1 MKAGHL
7 DMRNDLPPFV
17 VADKSGRNVR
27 EVMNYALDSAW
38 GEDENEIS
46 VTMDWREA
54 PEIGGYVY
62 LDGTE
67 CGGTIDSI
75 TTDTD
80 TDMVTAKG
88 RSWHGILDG
97 MRLVPDKGK
106 SHITVSGSVS
116 SVLTSL
122 ISRMGLQNVFSAR
135 QNADQV
141 SYTFERFIGAYAGI
155 TAMLKANGMK
165 LKIIHERGK
174 AVMVASPVET
184 FGNSIDS
191 DLVGFELERIGRRT
205 NHLVC
210 GGTGEYENRRIIHFY
225 ADSSGKVS
233 KTQSL
238 FGVDEIAAFYDYS
251 NADAD
256 KLEAEGKK
264 KLEGLQGEGTVKVS
278 VPDGSAFS
286 VGDIVTGRDNKTGQ
300 TVTVEI
306 TKVIAKAEYGV
317 LEYTYEAGTPSVGTS
332 GSTISG
338 TAESS
343 GGGHSYYAGEGLTLN
358 NYTFSADVTD
368 ADLNAVSATATNAAT
383 QASNASA
390 AAGAAQQAAEKAQE
404 TADGKADRSH
414 THVKADITDFPASL
428 PASDVSA
435 WAKAATKPT
444 YTASEVGAAAASHK
458 HTKADITDFP
468 ASMPAS
474 DVPAWAKAAT
484 KPTYTANEVGAA
496 TKSHTHAPTDL
507 TAVVPVSKGGTGA
520 TTAKAAR
527 YNLFNGVTDAESK
540 PNDGTVMLFA
550 YQSPTSAGDA
560 VYRNTAGRFWDYI
573 KSKASAVFAAIN
585 HTHSYAGSSTAG
597 GAANS
602 AKKWDTARKIT
613 LTGAVN
619 GSATVDGSKDVTIT
633 VTGDQAAAG
642 FLAAHPVGS
651 VMETVAGYDPNES
664 GGTWVQL
671 PSVGLIAWKRTE

>member
-1 MKAGHL
+1 ME
-7 DMRNDLPPFV
+7 FV
-17 VADKSGRNVR
+17 IADKDGRNLRQIV
-27 EVMNYALDSAW
+27 ECEADLAYGD
-38 GEDENEIS
+38 DENDFELTCDPSI
-46 VTMDWREA
+46 A
-54 PEIGGYVY
+54 PKEGDIVY
-62 LDGTE
+62 CDGTE
-67 CGGTIDSI
+67 YGGVVDEVES
-75 TTDTD
+75 DTA
-80 TDMVTAKG
+80 TRLVTARG
-88 RSWHGILDG
+88 RTFHGILAG
-97 MRLVPDKGK
+97 KRLVPDSGK
-106 SHITVSGSVS
+106 KAVTVSGTAKAVMQ
-116 SVLTSL
+116 SL
-122 ISRMGLQNVFSAR
+122 ITRFKLSPMFVAVDGAGGN
-135 QNADQV
+135 V
-141 SYTFERFIGAYAGI
+141 SYTFERFGDAYSGI
-155 TAMLKANGMK
+155 RAMAKAHSLRLSLVYSDGRV
-165 LKIIHERGK
+165 E
-174 AVMVASPVET
+174 ASLVPVRSL
-184 FGNSIDS
+184 GDKVDS
-191 DLVGFELERIGRRT
+191 DLMDFTVSRIARRT

-210 GGTGEYENRRIIHFY
+210 GGTGEQENRKVVHFY
-225 ADSSGKVS
+225 ADADGKVS

-251 NADAD
+251 NAD
-256 KLEAEGKK
+256 EAELDEEGRKE
-264 KLEGLQGEGTVKVS
+264 LEGMQTSGSVSISAHDDIEAEVGDYVTATDNVTGTKVTSEISKKILKVS
-278 VPDGSAFS
+278 RGVP
-286 VGDIVTGRDNKTGQ
+286 
-300 TVTVEI
+300 
-306 TKVIAKAEYGV
+306 
-317 LEYTYEAGTPSVGTS
+317 TYEYEVGSESLGTS
-332 GSTISG
+332 NSTISG

-343 GGGHSYYAGEGLTLN
+343 GRGGHAYYAGEGLTLN
-358 NYTFSADVTD
+358 NYTFSADVTES
-368 ADLNAVSATATNAAT
+368 DLNAVSATATNAAT

-444 YTASEVGAAAASHK
+444 YTASEVGAA
-458 HTKADITDFP
+458 
-468 ASMPAS
+468 
-474 DVPAWAKAAT
+474 
-484 KPTYTANEVGAA
+484 
-496 TKSHTHAPTDL
+496 TKSHTHAPVDL

-520 TTAKAAR
+520 SSAKAAR

-560 VYRNTAGRFWDYI
+560 VYRNTAGRFWDYL

-651 VMETVAGYDPNES
+651 VIETVAGVNPNDV

>member
-1 MKAGHL
+1 ME
-7 DMRNDLPPFV
+7 FV
-17 VADKSGRNVR
+17 IADKDGRNLRQIV
-27 EVMNYALDSAW
+27 ECEADLAYGD
-38 GEDENEIS
+38 DENDFELTCDPSI
-46 VTMDWREA
+46 A
-54 PEIGGYVY
+54 PKEGDIVY
-62 LDGTE
+62 CDGTE
-67 CGGTIDSI
+67 YGGVVDEVES
-75 TTDTD
+75 DTA
-80 TDMVTAKG
+80 TRLVTARG
-88 RSWHGILDG
+88 RTFHGILAG
-97 MRLVPDKGK
+97 KRLVPDSGK
-106 SHITVSGSVS
+106 KAVTVSGTAKAVMQ
-116 SVLTSL
+116 SL
-122 ISRMGLQNVFSAR
+122 ITRFKLSPMFVAVDGAGGN
-135 QNADQV
+135 V
-141 SYTFERFIGAYAGI
+141 SYTFERFGDAYSGI
-155 TAMLKANGMK
+155 RAMAKAHSLRLSLVYSDGRV
-165 LKIIHERGK
+165 E
-174 AVMVASPVET
+174 ASLVPVRSL
-184 FGNSIDS
+184 GDKVDS
-191 DLVGFELERIGRRT
+191 DLMDFTVSRIARRT

-210 GGTGEYENRRIIHFY
+210 GGTGEQENRKVVHFY
-225 ADSSGKVS
+225 ADADGKVS

-251 NADAD
+251 NAD
-256 KLEAEGKK
+256 EAELDEEGRKE
-264 KLEGLQGEGTVKVS
+264 LEGMQTSGSVSISAHDDIEAEVGDYVTATDNVTGTKVTSEISKKILKVS
-278 VPDGSAFS
+278 RGVP
-286 VGDIVTGRDNKTGQ
+286 
-300 TVTVEI
+300 
-306 TKVIAKAEYGV
+306 
-317 LEYTYEAGTPSVGTS
+317 TYEYEVGSESLGTS
-332 GSTISG
+332 NSTISG

-343 GGGHSYYAGEGLTLN
+343 GGGGHAYYAGEGLTLN
-358 NYTFSADVTD
+358 NYTFAADVTES
-368 ADLNAVSATATNAAT
+368 DLNAVSATATNAAT

-444 YTASEVGAAAASHK
+444 YTASEVGAA
-458 HTKADITDFP
+458 
-468 ASMPAS
+468 
-474 DVPAWAKAAT
+474 
-484 KPTYTANEVGAA
+484 

-507 TAVVPVSKGGTGA
+507 TAVLPVSKGGTGA

-633 VTGDQAAAG
+633 VEGDQAAAG

>member
-1 MKAGHL
+1 
-7 DMRNDLPPFV
+7 MRNDLPPFV

-116 SVLTSL
+116 SVLMSL
-122 ISRMGLQNVFSAR
+122 ISRMGLQDVFSAR
-135 QNADQV
+135 QNAAQV
-141 SYTFERFIGAYAGI
+141 SYTFERFIGGYMGI

-165 LKIIHERGK
+165 LKIIHESGK

-210 GGTGEYENRRIIHFY
+210 GGTGEYENRKIIHFY
-225 ADSSGKVS
+225 ADASGKVS
-233 KTQSL
+233 KNQSL

-264 KLEGLQGEGTVKVS
+264 KLEGLDGEGTVKVS
-278 VPDGSAFS
+278 VSDGSAFS

-358 NYTFSADVTD
+358 NYTFSADVTES
-368 ADLNAVSATATNAAT
+368 DLNAVSATATNAAT

-414 THVKADITDFPASL
+414 THV
-428 PASDVSA
+428 
-435 WAKAATKPT
+435 
-444 YTASEVGAAAASHK
+444 
-458 HTKADITDFP
+458 KADITDFP

-602 AKKWDTARKIT
+602 AKKWDTPRKIT

-619 GSATVDGSKDVTIT
+619 GSATLDGSQDVTIT
-633 VTGDQAAAG
+633 VEGDQAAAG

>member
-1 MKAGHL
+1 ME
-7 DMRNDLPPFV
+7 FV
-17 VADKSGRNVR
+17 IADKDGRNLRQIV
-27 EVMNYALDSAW
+27 ECEADLAYGD
-38 GEDENEIS
+38 DENDFELTCDPSI
-46 VTMDWREA
+46 A
-54 PEIGGYVY
+54 PKEGDIVY
-62 LDGTE
+62 CDGTE
-67 CGGTIDSI
+67 YGGVVDEVES
-75 TTDTD
+75 DTA
-80 TDMVTAKG
+80 TRLVTARG
-88 RSWHGILDG
+88 RTFHGILAG
-97 MRLVPDKGK
+97 KRLVPDSGK
-106 SHITVSGSVS
+106 KAVTVSGTAKAVMQ
-116 SVLTSL
+116 SL
-122 ISRMGLQNVFSAR
+122 ITRFKLSPMFVAVDGAGGN
-135 QNADQV
+135 V
-141 SYTFERFIGAYAGI
+141 SYTFERFGDAYSGI
-155 TAMLKANGMK
+155 RAMAKAHSLRLSLVYSDGRV
-165 LKIIHERGK
+165 E
-174 AVMVASPVET
+174 ASLVPVRSL
-184 FGNSIDS
+184 GDKVDS
-191 DLVGFELERIGRRT
+191 DLMDFTVSRIARRT

-210 GGTGEYENRRIIHFY
+210 GGTGEQENRKVVHFY
-225 ADSSGKVS
+225 ADADGKVS

-251 NADAD
+251 NAD
-256 KLEAEGKK
+256 EAELDEEGRKE
-264 KLEGLQGEGTVKVS
+264 LEGMQTSGSVSISAHDDIEAEVGDYVTATDNVTGTKVTSEISKKILKVS
-278 VPDGSAFS
+278 RGVP
-286 VGDIVTGRDNKTGQ
+286 
-300 TVTVEI
+300 
-306 TKVIAKAEYGV
+306 
-317 LEYTYEAGTPSVGTS
+317 TYEYEVGSESLGTS
-332 GSTISG
+332 NSTISG

-343 GGGHSYYAGEGLTLN
+343 GGGGHAYYAGEGLTLN
-358 NYTFSADVTD
+358 NYTFSADVTES
-368 ADLNAVSATATNAAT
+368 DLNAVSATATNAAT

-444 YTASEVGAAAASHK
+444 YTAS
-458 HTKADITDFP
+458 
-468 ASMPAS
+468 
-474 DVPAWAKAAT
+474 
-484 KPTYTANEVGAA
+484 EVGAA

-651 VMETVAGYDPNES
+651 VIETVAGVNPNDV

>member
-1 MKAGHL
+1 ME
-7 DMRNDLPPFV
+7 FV
-17 VADKSGRNVR
+17 IADKDGRNLRQIV
-27 EVMNYALDSAW
+27 ECEADLAYGD
-38 GEDENEIS
+38 DENDFELTCDPSI
-46 VTMDWREA
+46 A
-54 PEIGGYVY
+54 PKEGDIVY
-62 LDGTE
+62 CDGTE
-67 CGGTIDSI
+67 YGGVVDEVES
-75 TTDTD
+75 DTA
-80 TDMVTAKG
+80 TRLVTARG
-88 RSWHGILDG
+88 RTFHGILAG
-97 MRLVPDKGK
+97 KRLVPDSGK
-106 SHITVSGSVS
+106 KAVTVSGTAKAVMQ
-116 SVLTSL
+116 SL
-122 ISRMGLQNVFSAR
+122 ITRFKLSPMFVAVDGAGGN
-135 QNADQV
+135 V
-141 SYTFERFIGAYAGI
+141 SYTFERFGDAYSGI
-155 TAMLKANGMK
+155 RAMAKAHSLRLSLVYSDGRV
-165 LKIIHERGK
+165 E
-174 AVMVASPVET
+174 ASLVPVRSL
-184 FGNSIDS
+184 GDKVDS
-191 DLVGFELERIGRRT
+191 DLMDFTVSRIARRT

-210 GGTGEYENRRIIHFY
+210 GGTGEQENRKVVHFY
-225 ADSSGKVS
+225 ADADGKVS

-251 NADAD
+251 NAD
-256 KLEAEGKK
+256 EAELDEEGRKE
-264 KLEGLQGEGTVKVS
+264 LEGMQTSGSVSISAHDDIEAEVGDYVTATDNVTGTKVTSEISKKILKVS
-278 VPDGSAFS
+278 RGVP
-286 VGDIVTGRDNKTGQ
+286 
-300 TVTVEI
+300 
-306 TKVIAKAEYGV
+306 
-317 LEYTYEAGTPSVGTS
+317 TYEYEVGSESLGTS
-332 GSTISG
+332 NSTISG

-358 NYTFSADVTD
+358 NYTFSADVTES
-368 ADLNAVSATATNAAT
+368 DLNAVSATATNAAT

-444 YTASEVGAAAASHK
+444 YTAS
-458 HTKADITDFP
+458 
-468 ASMPAS
+468 
-474 DVPAWAKAAT
+474 
-484 KPTYTANEVGAA
+484 EVGAA

-602 AKKWDTARKIT
+602 AKKWDTPRKIT

-619 GSATVDGSKDVTIT
+619 GSATLDGSQDVTIT
-633 VTGDQAAAG
+633 VEGDQAAAG

>member
-1 MKAGHL
+1 
-7 DMRNDLPPFV
+7 MRNDLPPLV
-17 VADKSGRNVR
+17 VADKNGRNVR

-38 GEDENEIS
+38 GEDENEIR

-88 RSWHGILDG
+88 RSWHGILEG
-97 MRLVPDKGK
+97 MRLVPDEGK

-116 SVLTSL
+116 SVLMSL
-122 ISRMGLQNVFSAR
+122 ISRMGLQDVFSAR
-135 QNADQV
+135 QNAAQV
-141 SYTFERFIGAYAGI
+141 SYTFERFIGGYAGI

-165 LKIIHERGK
+165 LEIVHEGGK

-210 GGTGEYENRRIIHFY
+210 GGTGEYENREIIHFY
-225 ADSSGKVS
+225 ADEGGKVS

-238 FGVDEIAAFYDYS
+238 FGVDEISAFYDYS
-251 NADAD
+251 NADAN
-256 KLEAEGKK
+256 KLETEGKK
-264 KLEGLQGEGTVKVS
+264 KLEGFQGEGTVKVS

-343 GGGHSYYAGEGLTLN
+343 GGGGHAYYAGEGLTLN
-358 NYTFSADVTD
+358 NYTFSADVTE

-390 AAGAAQQAAEKAQE
+390 TAGAAQQAAEKAQE
-404 TADGKADRSH
+404 TADGKAD
-414 THVKADITDFPASL
+414 
-428 PASDVSA
+428 
-435 WAKAATKPT
+435 
-444 YTASEVGAAAASHK
+444 
-458 HTKADITDFP
+458 
-468 ASMPAS
+468 
-474 DVPAWAKAAT
+474 
-484 KPTYTANEVGAA
+484 
-496 TKSHTHAPTDL
+496 KSHTHAYLPLTGGTVAGGVLLSNGDKEANFGVVREVDAGKVRGTIKVKDDGTVSFLTKNETTGLYPNQLNLSPTATTL
-507 TAVVPVSKGGTGA
+507 TRPLTLSSGGTGA
-520 TTAKAAR
+520 SSANAAR
-527 YNLFNGVTDAESK
+527 YNLFNGVEDVEST

-573 KSKASAVFAAIN
+573 KTKASTVFAAKT
-585 HTHSYAGSSTAG
+585 HTHSYAGSATAG

-602 AKKWDTARKIT
+602 AKKWDTPRKIT

-619 GSATVDGSKDVTIT
+619 GSATLDGSQDVTIT
-633 VTGDQAAAG
+633 VEGDQAAAG

-651 VMETVAGYDPNES
+651 VIETVAGVNPNDV
-664 GGTWVQL
+664 GGSWVQL

>member
-1 MKAGHL
+1 
-7 DMRNDLPPFV
+7 MRNDLPPFV

-38 GEDENEIS
+38 GEDENEIR

-97 MRLVPDKGK
+97 MRLVPDEGK

-116 SVLTSL
+116 SVLMSL
-122 ISRMGLQNVFSAR
+122 ISRMGLQDVFSAR
-135 QNADQV
+135 QNAAQV
-141 SYTFERFIGAYAGI
+141 SYTFERFIGGYMGI

-165 LKIIHERGK
+165 LKIIHESGK

-210 GGTGEYENRRIIHFY
+210 GGTGEYENRKIIHFY
-225 ADSSGKVS
+225 ADASGKVS
-233 KTQSL
+233 KKQSL

-343 GGGHSYYAGEGLTLN
+343 GGGHAYYAGEGLTLS
-358 NYTFSADVTD
+358 NYTFSADVTES
-368 ADLNAVSATATNAAT
+368 DLNAVSATATNAAT

-390 AAGAAQQAAEKAQE
+390 TAGAAQQAAEKAQE
-404 TADGKADRSH
+404 TADGKAD
-414 THVKADITDFPASL
+414 
-428 PASDVSA
+428 
-435 WAKAATKPT
+435 
-444 YTASEVGAAAASHK
+444 
-458 HTKADITDFP
+458 
-468 ASMPAS
+468 
-474 DVPAWAKAAT
+474 
-484 KPTYTANEVGAA
+484 
-496 TKSHTHAPTDL
+496 KSHTHAPADL

-520 TTAKAAR
+520 SSANAAR
-527 YNLFNGVTDAESK
+527 YNLFNGVEDVEST

-560 VYRNTAGRFWDYI
+560 VYRNTAAKFWDYI
-573 KSKASAVFAAIN
+573 KTKASAVFAAIN

-602 AKKWDTARKIT
+602 AKKWDTPRKIT

-619 GSATVDGSKDVTIT
+619 GSATLDGSQDVTIT
-633 VTGDQAAAG
+633 VEGDQAAAG

-651 VMETVAGYDPNES
+651 VIETVAGVNPNDV

>member
-1 MKAGHL
+1 ME
-7 DMRNDLPPFV
+7 FV
-17 VADKSGRNVR
+17 IADKDGRNLRQIV
-27 EVMNYALDSAW
+27 ECEADLAYGD
-38 GEDENEIS
+38 DENDFELTCDPSI
-46 VTMDWREA
+46 A
-54 PEIGGYVY
+54 PKEGDIVY
-62 LDGTE
+62 CDGTE
-67 CGGTIDSI
+67 YGGVVDEVES
-75 TTDTD
+75 DTA
-80 TDMVTAKG
+80 TRLVTARG
-88 RSWHGILDG
+88 RTFHGILAG
-97 MRLVPDKGK
+97 KRLVPDSGK
-106 SHITVSGSVS
+106 KAVTVSGTAKAVMQ
-116 SVLTSL
+116 SL
-122 ISRMGLQNVFSAR
+122 ITRFKLSPMFVAVDGAGGN
-135 QNADQV
+135 V
-141 SYTFERFIGAYAGI
+141 SYTFERFGDAYSGI
-155 TAMLKANGMK
+155 RAMAKAHSLRLSLVYSDGRV
-165 LKIIHERGK
+165 E
-174 AVMVASPVET
+174 ASLVPVRSL
-184 FGNSIDS
+184 GDKVDS
-191 DLVGFELERIGRRT
+191 DLMDFTVSRIARRT

-210 GGTGEYENRRIIHFY
+210 GGTGEQENRKVVHFY
-225 ADSSGKVS
+225 ADADGKVS

-251 NADAD
+251 NAD
-256 KLEAEGKK
+256 EAELDEEGRKE
-264 KLEGLQGEGTVKVS
+264 LEGMQTSGSVSISAHDDIEAEVGDYVTATDNVTGTKVTSEISKKILKVS
-278 VPDGSAFS
+278 RGVP
-286 VGDIVTGRDNKTGQ
+286 
-300 TVTVEI
+300 
-306 TKVIAKAEYGV
+306 
-317 LEYTYEAGTPSVGTS
+317 TYEYEVGSESLGTS
-332 GSTISG
+332 NSTISG

-358 NYTFSADVTD
+358 NYTFSADVTES
-368 ADLNAVSATATNAAT
+368 DLNAVSATATNAAT

-390 AAGAAQQAAEKAQE
+390 EAGAAQQAAEKAQE

-444 YTASEVGAAAASHK
+444 YTAS
-458 HTKADITDFP
+458 
-468 ASMPAS
+468 
-474 DVPAWAKAAT
+474 
-484 KPTYTANEVGAA
+484 EVGAA

-602 AKKWDTARKIT
+602 AKKWDTPRKIT

-619 GSATVDGSKDVTIT
+619 GSATLDGSQDVTIT
-633 VTGDQAAAG
+633 VEGDQAAAG

-671 PSVGLIAWKRTE
+671 PSVGLIAWERTE

>member
-1 MKAGHL
+1 ME
-7 DMRNDLPPFV
+7 FV
-17 VADKSGRNVR
+17 IADKDGRNLRQIV
-27 EVMNYALDSAW
+27 ECEADLAYGD
-38 GEDENEIS
+38 DENDFELTCDPSI
-46 VTMDWREA
+46 A
-54 PEIGGYVY
+54 PKEGDIVY
-62 LDGTE
+62 CDGTE
-67 CGGTIDSI
+67 YGGVVDEVES
-75 TTDTD
+75 DTA
-80 TDMVTAKG
+80 TRLVTARG
-88 RSWHGILDG
+88 RTFHGILAG
-97 MRLVPDKGK
+97 KRLVPDSGK
-106 SHITVSGSVS
+106 KAVTVSGTAKAVMQ
-116 SVLTSL
+116 SL
-122 ISRMGLQNVFSAR
+122 ITRFKLSPMFVAVDGAGGN
-135 QNADQV
+135 V
-141 SYTFERFIGAYAGI
+141 SYTFERFGDAYSGI
-155 TAMLKANGMK
+155 RAMAKAHSLRLSLVYSDGRV
-165 LKIIHERGK
+165 E
-174 AVMVASPVET
+174 ASLVPVRSL
-184 FGNSIDS
+184 GDKVDS
-191 DLVGFELERIGRRT
+191 DLMDFTVSRIARRT

-210 GGTGEYENRRIIHFY
+210 GGTGEQENRKVVHFY
-225 ADSSGKVS
+225 ADADGKVS

-251 NADAD
+251 NAD
-256 KLEAEGKK
+256 EAELDEEGRKE
-264 KLEGLQGEGTVKVS
+264 LEGMQTSGSVSISAHDDIEAEVGDYVTATDNVTGTKVTSEISKKILKVS
-278 VPDGSAFS
+278 RGVP
-286 VGDIVTGRDNKTGQ
+286 
-300 TVTVEI
+300 
-306 TKVIAKAEYGV
+306 
-317 LEYTYEAGTPSVGTS
+317 TYEYEVGSESLGTS
-332 GSTISG
+332 NSTISG

-358 NYTFSADVTD
+358 NYTFSADVTES
-368 ADLNAVSATATNAAT
+368 DLNAVSATATNAAT

-444 YTASEVGAAAASHK
+444 YTAS
-458 HTKADITDFP
+458 
-468 ASMPAS
+468 
-474 DVPAWAKAAT
+474 
-484 KPTYTANEVGAA
+484 EVGAA

-602 AKKWDTARKIT
+602 AKKWDTPRKIT

-619 GSATVDGSKDVTIT
+619 GSATLDGSQDVTIT
-633 VTGDQAAAG
+633 VEGDQAAAG

-651 VMETVAGYDPNES
+651 VIETVAGVNPNDV